1 MTPAQSS
8 VTSAKGNKRPSSSAR
23 FDSALGWAPRFG
35 TNMVLRVVLCILVFC
50 IFALPFMAIISGAFD
65 RNSSPTEISL
75 FPKTFTMANFEAAQE
90 QGLWGYLLNSLV
102 IAGGG
107 LLLQM
112 TVSVFAAYSLS
123 RKKFRGQALV
133 MLLVLMTMMLPEEVI
148 GIPLSL
154 LLGDLPLLGISLR
167 GTVLAVILPV
177 GIWGFSIFIMSE
189 FMKEIPAEIEEAARL
204 DGVGEFRMLFTII
217 LPLCKPALG
226 VIGIF
231 GFMMVWDQYLLPLIA
246 ANDPSDYTLTVALSV
261 LRNDTTVGPGVLL
274 AGAVMAMVPSLLVY
288 LFLQRSMIR
297 GITSGA
303 TKG

>member
-1 MTPAQSS
+1 MSLKSASAGRAAPQS
-8 VTSAKGNKRPSSSAR
+8 TSSR
-23 FDSALGWAPRFG
+23 FESALGWSPKFG
-35 TNMVLRVVLCILVFC
+35 PNKLLRIVLCILVFC
-50 IFALPFMAIISGAFD
+50 IFALPFVTIFSAAFD
-65 RNSSPTEISL
+65 RNMSPTQISL
-75 FPKTFTMANFEAAQE
+75 FPKTPTLLNFEVAGQ

-112 TVSVFAAYSLS
+112 TVSVFAAYSLG
-123 RKKFRGQALV
+123 RRKFRGQSLV
-133 MLLVLMTMMLPEEVI
+133 MVLILMTMMLPEEVI
-148 GIPLSL
+148 GVPLAL
-154 LLGDLPLLGISLR
+154 VLGDLPLLGLSLK

-177 GIWGFSIFIMSE
+177 GIWGFSVFIMSE
-189 FMKEIPAEIEEAARL
+189 FMKDIPDEIEEAARL
-204 DGVGEFRMLFTII
+204 DGVGELRMLFQIM

-231 GFMMVWDQYLLPLIA
+231 GFMMIWDQYLLPLIA

-261 LRNDTTVGPGVLL
+261 LRNDTQVGPGVLV
-274 AGAVMAMVPSLLVY
+274 AGAVLAMIPSLIVY
-288 LFLQRSMIR
+288 LCLQNSMVR

>member
-1 MTPAQSS
+1 MTLTRTTAAPRR
-8 VTSAKGNKRPSSSAR
+8 RPSPSAR
-23 FDSALGWAPRFG
+23 FDTALGWSPQFG
-35 TNMVLRVVLCILVFC
+35 ANMALRITLCVLVFC
-50 IFALPFMAIISGAFD
+50 IFALPFVAIISAAFD

-75 FPKTFTMANFEAAQE
+75 LPKTFTLQNFEVAQQ

-133 MLLVLMTMMLPEEVI
+133 LLLVLMTMMLPEEVI

-154 LLGDLPLLGISLR
+154 VLGDLPLLGISLK
-167 GTVLAVILPV
+167 GSVLAVILPV

-189 FMKEIPAEIEEAARL
+189 FMKEIPGEIEEAARL

-261 LRNDTTVGPGVLL
+261 LRNDTTVGPGVLV
-274 AGAVMAMVPSLLVY
+274 AGAVMAMIPSLLVY

>member
-1 MTPAQSS
+1 MSLT
-8 VTSAKGNKRPSSSAR
+8 TTRPSARKSKPSASSR
-23 FDSALGWAPRFG
+23 FDSALGWSPRFG
-35 TNMVLRVVLCILVFC
+35 TNMALRIFLCILVFC

-65 RNSSPTEISL
+65 RNSSATDISL
-75 FPKTFTMANFEAAQE
+75 LPKSFTLQNFEAAQQ

-102 IAGGG
+102 VAGGG

-123 RKKFRGQALV
+123 RKKFRGQAFA

-148 GIPLSL
+148 AIPLSL
-154 LLGDLPLLGISLR
+154 VLGDLPLLGISLR
-167 GTVLAVILPV
+167 GSVLAVILPV

-274 AGAVMAMVPSLLVY
+274 AGAVMAMIPSLLVY

>member
-1 MTPAQSS
+1 MSQSS
-8 VTSAKGNKRPSSSAR
+8 TRTPVRTSKPSASAR
-23 FDSALGWAPRFG
+23 FDSALGWSPRFG
-35 TNMVLRVVLCILVFC
+35 TNMALRIVLCVLVFC
-50 IFALPFMAIISGAFD
+50 VFALPFLAVISGAFD

-75 FPKTFTMANFEAAQE
+75 LPKTFTLQNFEAAAQ

-102 IAGGG
+102 VAGGG

-154 LLGDLPLLGISLR
+154 VLGDLPLLGISLR

-177 GIWGFSIFIMSE
+177 GVWGFSIFIMSE
-189 FMKEIPAEIEEAARL
+189 FMKEIPGEIEEAARL

-274 AGAVMAMVPSLLVY
+274 AGAVMAMIPSLLVY

>member
-1 MTPAQSS
+1 MSTTTTRTPER
-8 VTSAKGNKRPSSSAR
+8 TKRPSSSSR
-23 FDSALGWAPRFG
+23 FDSALGWSPGFG
-35 TNMVLRVVLCILVFC
+35 TNMVLRILLCILVFC
-50 IFALPFMAIISGAFD
+50 IFALPFAAIISGAFD
-65 RNSSPTEISL
+65 RNSSPTEITL
-75 FPKTFTMANFEAAQE
+75 LPKTFTLANFEAASQ

-123 RKKFRGQALV
+123 RKKFRGQAILL
-133 MLLVLMTMMLPEEVI
+133 LLVLLTMMLPEEVI
-148 GIPLSL
+148 AIPLSL
-154 LLGDLPLLGISLR
+154 VLGDLPLLGISLR
-167 GTVLAVILPV
+167 GSVLAVILPV

-274 AGAVMAMVPSLLVY
+274 AGAVMAMIPSLLVY

-297 GITSGA
+297 GITAGA

>member
-1 MTPAQSS
+1 MTETAVYAAGGVVWRIVEDKLRVLVIHRTRYRDLTLPTGKVDHGEMLAE
-8 VTSAKGNKRPSSSAR
+8 TAAR
-23 FDSALGWAPRFG
+23 EIFEETGIRVALGASRWG
-35 TNMVLRVVLCILVFC
+35 VLRP
-50 IFALPFMAIISGAFD
+50 IFVQ
-65 RNSSPTEISL
+65 
-75 FPKTFTMANFEAAQE
+75 TFTQV
-90 QGLWGYLLNSLV
+90 GLGT
-102 IAGGG
+102 AGGI
-107 LLLQM
+107 L
-112 TVSVFAAYSLS
+112 
-123 RKKFRGQALV
+123 
-133 MLLVLMTMMLPEEVI
+133 LLVLLTMMLPEEVI
-148 GIPLSL
+148 AIPLSL
-154 LLGDLPLLGISLR
+154 VLGDLPLLGISLR
-167 GTVLAVILPV
+167 GSVLAVILPV

-274 AGAVMAMVPSLLVY
+274 AGAVMAMIPSLLVY

-297 GITSGA
+297 GITAGA

>member
-1 MTPAQSS
+1 MSQLRTR
-8 VTSAKGNKRPSSSAR
+8 SAPRTRPMSSSAR
-23 FDSALGWAPRFG
+23 FDSALGWSPRMG
-35 TNMVLRVVLCILVFC
+35 TNMVLRIALCILVFC
-50 IFALPFMAIISGAFD
+50 IFALPFVAIISGAFD

-75 FPKTFTMANFEAAQE
+75 FPKTFTLQNFQAAQQ

-123 RKKFRGQALV
+123 RRKFRGQALV

-154 LLGDLPLLGISLR
+154 VLGDLPLLGISLR

-274 AGAVMAMVPSLLVY
+274 AGAVMAMIPSLLVY

>member
-1 MTPAQSS
+1 MSQTLTRKNSRTA
-8 VTSAKGNKRPSSSAR
+8 RPSSSAR
-23 FDSALGWAPRFG
+23 FDTALGWSPRFG
-35 TNMVLRVVLCILVFC
+35 PNMVLRMLLCALVFC
-50 IFALPFMAIISGAFD
+50 IFALPFLAIISGAFD

-75 FPKTFTMANFEAAQE
+75 LPKTFTLQNFQAAQQ

-102 IAGGG
+102 VAGGG

-123 RKKFRGQALV
+123 RRKFRGQALV
-133 MLLVLMTMMLPEEVI
+133 LLLVLMTMMLPEEII

-154 LLGDLPLLGISLR
+154 VLGDLPLLGISLR

-204 DGVGEFRMLFTII
+204 DGVGEFHMLFTII

-246 ANDPSDYTLTVALSV
+246 ANDPGDYTLTVALAV

-274 AGAVMAMVPSLLVY
+274 AGALMAMIPSLLVY
-288 LFLQRSMIR
+288 LFLQSSMIR

>member
-1 MTPAQSS
+1 MSQSSTRTPARASKP
-8 VTSAKGNKRPSSSAR
+8 SASAR
-23 FDSALGWAPRFG
+23 FDSALGWSPRFG
-35 TNMVLRVVLCILVFC
+35 TNMALRIVLCVLVFC
-50 IFALPFMAIISGAFD
+50 VFALPVLAVISGAFD

-75 FPKTFTMANFEAAQE
+75 LPKTFTLQNFEAAAQ

-102 IAGGG
+102 VAGGG

-154 LLGDLPLLGISLR
+154 VLGDLPLLGISLR

-189 FMKEIPAEIEEAARL
+189 FMKEIPGEIEEAARL

-274 AGAVMAMVPSLLVY
+274 AGAVMAMIPSLLVY

-297 GITSGA
+297 GITAGA